1 MTKFIPGNQKLVT
14 IIKYFN
20 VIHNTNRPKEKSPM
34 ITSTNAENPLIK
46 LNAHPSKLLRN
57 RLDEYFLD
65 HYFNHVILVSVF
77 WGFDIWVFAEFRG
90 TNPARVSKF
99 LDIVINLPAT
109 PPPLLGSHIP
119 GHHPPP
125 ITPEPIKRQAETVLK
140 LKGPS
145 KPLTLAIL
153 SLLAWPPTFFPWKLR

>member
-77 WGFDIWVFAEFRG
+77 
-90 TNPARVSKF
+90 
-99 LDIVINLPAT
+99 
-109 PPPLLGSHIP
+109 
-119 GHHPPP
+119 
-125 ITPEPIKRQAETVLK
+125 
-140 LKGPS
+140 
-145 KPLTLAIL
+145 
-153 SLLAWPPTFFPWKLR
+153 